1 MNYQK
6 LIIAGNAAGD
16 AEQKKSKDGETS
28 FTTFNVGVS
37 GVKDTTTFFPVIVF
51 GKYGDSVAKYVTK
64 GRQVL
69 VDGRIQVNDKGY
81 FNVVADQVQFGPE
94 PATADKKEKTE

>member
-6 LIIAGNAAGD
+6 LIVAGNAAGD

-28 FTTFNVGVS
+28 FATFNVGVS
-37 GVKDTTTFFPVIVF
+37 DAKDKTTFFPVVVF
-51 GKYGDSVAKYVTK
+51 GKHGEAVAKYVTK
-64 GRQVL
+64 GRHVL

-81 FNVVADQVQFGPE
+81 FNVVADRVQFGPE
-94 PATADKKEKTE
+94 PAPADKTGDAE

>member
-16 AEQKKSKDGETS
+16 AEQRKSKDGETD

-37 GVKDTTTFFPVIVF
+37 DNKGKTTFFPVVVF
-51 GKYGDSVAKYVTK
+51 GKHGEAVSKYVTK
-64 GRQVL
+64 GRHVL

-81 FNVVADQVQFGPE
+81 FNVVADRVQFGPE
-94 PATADKKEKTE
+94 PGAATKEDTE